1 MKRNPAIG
9 IGAPLG
15 GPALELS
22 AATQKKTN
30 VQRDAPPTIKTK
42 HLTGRRIQQDDL
54 EYVVE
59 TDSDIRIQRWL
70 FGRVQT
76 REESRE
82 RLDRWMQHWHDAGF
96 GFWLFSDADNAI
108 VGHGGLFRSPREQGE
123 IEVGY
128 VIKPDH
134 WGHGFATEIT
144 RASLEVGF
152 DLGLRRIIGIAQVGN
167 LPSRRVMEKCGMV
180 FEAEMPSFHYK
191 YVGLK
196 DSLDGSG
203 HLAVRQSVSTAR
215 TQTVSTIVTTLTNP
229 GFRSVSSSSISRVAL
244 AD

>member
-1 MKRNPAIG
+1 MKRNSAIG

-180 FEAEMPSFHYK
+180 FEAEMPSP
-191 YVGLK
+191 
-196 DSLDGSG
+196 DGIHG
-203 HLAVRQSVSTAR
+203 VRYAIGERQH
-215 TQTVSTIVTTLTNP
+215 N
-229 GFRSVSSSSISRVAL
+229 RS
-244 AD
+244 